1 MKQANILN
9 KTTEK
14 RKGLKTYINYII
26 EKKTKTI

>member
-26 EKKTKTI
+26 DKTKTI